1 MADARFIQKTMLV
14 IHNLVLFQAKYVKR
28 FHEDVLQV
36 QVQEINCSQYLRIVN
51 YMQIE
56 VSVQKTE
63 AKLIFGSES
72 NFSVKIKTIQEDG
85 LKRILANQ
93 IIYGKHL
100 YLEFL
105 NYTTHVP
112 CRLTRLCALRD
123 FALYVL
129 SFLTCLTYMS
139 YLGTLH
145 VLVARLIYAPC
156 VLYLRALR
164 SFRMD
169 LQGIKNFKDY

>member
-85 LKRILANQ
+85 LKRILTNQ

-112 CRLTRLCALRD
+112 CRLTRLHELRAFVPCVTSRFTCFLSLRAL
-123 FALYVL
+123 
-129 SFLTCLTYMS
+129 LTCL
-139 YLGTLH
+139 
-145 VLVARLIYAPC
+145 IQAPC
-156 VLYLRALR
+156 TFYLRVL
-164 SFRMD
+164 SMHPVCFICV
-169 LQGIKNFKDY
+169 L